1 MIRHATIPPK
11 VLGLV
16 LGVVATAITA
26 LALTAPSIVRTVDSR
41 PKTVF
46 EFLVFTALLQ
56 LFAVEVHGRG
66 RVGVGAIGKLA
77 SGFVLGAGPAMGIA
91 VVPVLIGL
99 VLTRARWPLHRY
111 AFDGAMWVVC
121 TGISIE
127 VYRALEGGPVTTFV
141 AAVAAGVVYTLLNH
155 TLLCAAIGWTEGVS
169 PRRIWVE
176 RFHWGRYHYLA
187 FGLLAYAAA
196 QGWSAIGLVGLVAFG
211 LPPAL
216 LILSFRQYITRT
228 RTAIEE
234 VTAANSAL
242 AEANATLEA
251 RNEDLRE
258 LFEFAGGLATRAA
271 DRVELIAY
279 SEQALSRLAGTR
291 VTIGDGGGGGI
302 PLISAGVH
310 VANLGL
316 ESLPSDDR
324 WNRVRD
330 AVLPQLAT
338 ALESAQLVDRVRRTH
353 LATIAALSR
362 SMAAKDDYTG
372 GHTERVAE
380 IAVALANRLDFRGDE
395 LHALE
400 IGALLHDIGKI
411 GISERVL
418 NKPGPLDEDEWAL
431 MKKHPL
437 ISEYILSS
445 VDLPAV
451 VRQIARWSHERIDGS
466 GYPDGLAGDAIPLA
480 ARIVLVADAWD
491 AITSDRPY
499 RASRLPIEALGEIR
513 ANAGTQFCTKVVVAL
528 EELYLDAPKLLRG
541 TTLRAVDVA

>member
-1 MIRHATIPPK
+1 M
-11 VLGLV
+11 
-16 LGVVATAITA
+16 
-26 LALTAPSIVRTVDSR
+26 
-41 PKTVF
+41 
-46 EFLVFTALLQ
+46 
-56 LFAVEVHGRG
+56 
-66 RVGVGAIGKLA
+66 
-77 SGFVLGAGPAMGIA
+77 
-91 VVPVLIGL
+91 
-99 VLTRARWPLHRY
+99 
-111 AFDGAMWVVC
+111 
-121 TGISIE
+121 
-127 VYRALEGGPVTTFV
+127 
-141 AAVAAGVVYTLLNH
+141 
-155 TLLCAAIGWTEGVS
+155 
-169 PRRIWVE
+169 
-176 RFHWGRYHYLA
+176 
-187 FGLLAYAAA
+187 
-196 QGWSAIGLVGLVAFG
+196 
-211 LPPAL
+211 
-216 LILSFRQYITRT
+216 
-228 RTAIEE
+228 
-234 VTAANSAL
+234 
-242 AEANATLEA
+242 
-251 RNEDLRE
+251 
-258 LFEFAGGLATRAA
+258 
-271 DRVELIAY
+271 
-279 SEQALSRLAGTR
+279 
-291 VTIGDGGGGGI
+291 
-302 PLISAGVH
+302 
-310 VANLGL
+310 
-316 ESLPSDDR
+316 
-324 WNRVRD
+324 
-330 AVLPQLAT
+330 
-338 ALESAQLVDRVRRTH
+338 RRTH

-418 NKPGPLDEDEWAL
+418 NKPGPLDQDEWAL

-499 RASRLPIEALGEIR
+499 RAARLPIEALGEIR

>member
-1 MIRHATIPPK
+1 MIRRATIPPR

-16 LGVVATAITA
+16 LGVVAAAITA
-26 LALTAPSIVRTVDSR
+26 LALAGPSIVRTVDSR
-41 PKTVF
+41 PKAVF

-56 LFAVEVHGRG
+56 LFAVEVQGRG

-99 VLTRARWPLHRY
+99 VLTRARWPLYRY

-141 AAVAAGVVYTLLNH
+141 AAIAAGVVYTLLNH

-169 PRRIWVE
+169 PLRIWVE

-196 QGWSAIGLVGLVAFG
+196 QGWNAIGLVGLIAFG

-279 SEQALSRLAGTR
+279 SERALSRLAGTR
-291 VTIGDGGGGGI
+291 VTIGDGGGGI
-302 PLISAGVH
+302 PLISAGVR
-310 VANLGL
+310 VANVGL
-316 ESLPSDDR
+316 ENLPSDDR

-400 IGALLHDIGKI
+400 IGALLHDVGKI
-411 GISERVL
+411 GISEVVL

-445 VDLPAV
+445 VDLPTV

-499 RASRLPIEALGEIR
+499 RAARLPIEALGEIR
-513 ANAGTQFCTKVVVAL
+513 ANAGTQFCPTVVVAL

-541 TTLRAVDVA
+541 TTLRAVEVA

>member
-1 MIRHATIPPK
+1 M
-11 VLGLV
+11 
-16 LGVVATAITA
+16 
-26 LALTAPSIVRTVDSR
+26 
-41 PKTVF
+41 
-46 EFLVFTALLQ
+46 
-56 LFAVEVHGRG
+56 
-66 RVGVGAIGKLA
+66 
-77 SGFVLGAGPAMGIA
+77 
-91 VVPVLIGL
+91 
-99 VLTRARWPLHRY
+99 
-111 AFDGAMWVVC
+111 
-121 TGISIE
+121 
-127 VYRALEGGPVTTFV
+127 
-141 AAVAAGVVYTLLNH
+141 
-155 TLLCAAIGWTEGVS
+155 
-169 PRRIWVE
+169 
-176 RFHWGRYHYLA
+176 
-187 FGLLAYAAA
+187 
-196 QGWSAIGLVGLVAFG
+196 
-211 LPPAL
+211 
-216 LILSFRQYITRT
+216 
-228 RTAIEE
+228 
-234 VTAANSAL
+234 
-242 AEANATLEA
+242 
-251 RNEDLRE
+251 
-258 LFEFAGGLATRAA
+258 
-271 DRVELIAY
+271 
-279 SEQALSRLAGTR
+279 
-291 VTIGDGGGGGI
+291 
-302 PLISAGVH
+302 
-310 VANLGL
+310 
-316 ESLPSDDR
+316 
-324 WNRVRD
+324 
-330 AVLPQLAT
+330 
-338 ALESAQLVDRVRRTH
+338 RRTH

-418 NKPGPLDEDEWAL
+418 NKPGPLDQDEWAL

>member
-16 LGVVATAITA
+16 LGVVAAAITA

-499 RASRLPIEALGEIR
+499 RTGRLPMEALAEIR
-513 ANAGTQFCTKVVVAL
+513 VNAGTQFCPTVVSAL
-528 EELYLDAPKLLRG
+528 DELFLDAPKLLRG